1 MDRLVAA
8 SDVVVVTF
16 VTPRSIAVENALQRI
31 FLWFLQR
38 RAVVFRGGVFVAE
51 LVLRFFGWGCEEG
64 GGSYVVGLDSELISE
79 RKGNSEIAS
88 WMRAPHPGCGARIQD
103 LDAGP
108 ASRMRSAFSL
118 NL

>member
-1 MDRLVAA
+1 MAPSTPRNNDAAPIVRDLDASSRMDRLVAA

-64 GGSYVVGLDSELISE
+64 GGSSVVGLDQ
-79 RKGNSEIAS
+79 N
-88 WMRAPHPGCGARIQD
+88 
-103 LDAGP
+103 
-108 ASRMRSAFSL
+108 
-118 NL
+118 